1 MRKIFLLVLLC
12 SGIMSANAQEVY
24 NSSGRA
30 GQARYKPN
38 QQKKG
43 FDINRMVFGGG
54 LGLAFGSITN
64 IYVAPSV
71 GYRITD
77 NFAAGITLGYNYY
90 RDKEAFYTYNYNNP
104 AQEAY
109 RPLSQSIYSGS
120 VWGRYMIIPN
130 IIVQAEFEMNSL
142 SFYNRDLGFHPD
154 KDGWMMPGKERVMIP
169 CLLLGGGYRQPI
181 GDYSSMFIM
190 AMYDVLQDIPGNTRT
205 DQGGDRY
212 SLSPY
217 AGRIDFRIGFTIGF

>member
-1 MRKIFLLVLLC
+1 MKRIFLLALLC
-12 SGIMSANAQEVY
+12 TGFLSAQAQEVY
-24 NSSGRA
+24 NSSGKP
-30 GQARYKPN
+30 GQARYKQN

-43 FDINRMVFGGG
+43 FDFNRMVFGGG
-54 LGLAFGSITN
+54 LGLTFGSITN
-64 IYVAPSV
+64 VYVAPSV

-90 RDKEAFYTYNYNNP
+90 RDKEAFYTYNVNTNL
-104 AQEAY
+104 EMY

-142 SFYNRDLGFHPD
+142 SFYNGALGYRAD
-154 KDGWMMPGKERVMIP
+154 KDGWMMPGKERVMVP

-181 GDYSSMFIM
+181 GEHFSMFIM
-190 AMYDVLQDIPGNTRT
+190 AMYDVFQDLPGNMRT
-205 DQGGDRY
+205 DPSGDKY
-212 SLSPY
+212 SISPY
-217 AGRIDFRIGFTIGF
+217 ANRIDFRVGFTVGF

>member
-1 MRKIFLLVLLC
+1 MKKIFLLVLLC
-12 SGIMSANAQEVY
+12 TGFLYAQAQEVY
-24 NSSGRA
+24 NSSGKA
-30 GQARYKPN
+30 GQARYKQN

-43 FDINRMVFGGG
+43 FDFSRMVFGGG
-54 LGLAFGSITN
+54 LGLTFGTITN

-77 NFAAGITLGYNYY
+77 NFAAGITVGYNYY
-90 RDKEAFYTYNYNNP
+90 RDKEAFYTYNINTN
-104 AQEAY
+104 QSMY
-109 RPLSQSIYSGS
+109 RPLSQSVYSGS

-142 SFYNRDLGFHPD
+142 SFYNSEHGYHAD
-154 KDGWMMPGKERVMIP
+154 KDGWMMPGKERVMVP

-181 GDYSSMFIM
+181 GEYSSLFIM
-190 AMYDVLQDIPGNTRT
+190 AMYDVFQDLPGNTRT
-205 DQGGDRY
+205 DQNGKY

-217 AGRIDFRIGFTIGF
+217 ADRIDFRVGFSIGF